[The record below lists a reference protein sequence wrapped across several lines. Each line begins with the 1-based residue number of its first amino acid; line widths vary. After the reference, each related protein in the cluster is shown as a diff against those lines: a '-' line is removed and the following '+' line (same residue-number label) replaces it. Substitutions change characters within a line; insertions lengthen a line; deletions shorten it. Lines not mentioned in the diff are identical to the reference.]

1 MKDIHSLSNLKSNI
15 NSYSFRPK
23 LADASKDNIIYLTED
38 GFSKPIGKFDKLNRV
53 ATLTS
58 SLKDKVLVITI
69 SNLQLLGNNH
79 SIQSEFTKSFI
90 FVYENLQNIV
100 IDSINFSSNTTCI
113 ELEKSNKN
121 ITIKNCNFTN
131 SKLGILCLE
140 SENLTISNN
149 SFFNI
154 YHGITLVGCNNTC
167 VNSNSF
173 FENII
178 ANLLYKSN
186 INTNIITN
194 IYNNCIEGITLYRD
208 NNLNKIYKNTFK
220 NNILF
225 SMNFGIRLFYGNGY
239 NIISENLILHTNS
252 IIKKSE
258 DNNKLY
264 FIGIYFENNFNI
276 LNEISNNK
284 IIIKNNNYELKG
296 SSNIDIR
303 FYGIAIFSDH
313 SQIEI
318 YNNLIAISYNEFNI
332 LGSEK
337 QNVLI
342 NNILMKNNYK
352 NRIYS
357 NTCHTIKN
365 KILFSENNISVLISS
380 INIDKQN
387 RSLIIKNNQ
396 LFILKNILIPYE
408 NQNIF
413 YSLIISPI
421 IICLENT
428 NINIINNNIE
438 MNFNTLGINCAIF
451 INKSNFGIN
460 VLNNFISNLDGH
472 AIVLNEDN
480 ISNTVQYN
488 RLENITGLGICL
500 LNSNHYNIIKDNFM
514 KEIKSTSLLLSIYNL
529 SNVISDNYFENNY
542 RSIYILPFN
551 NQYNTVNYNKFY
563 NNNNNLLVSSNLNN
577 YIFEN
582 LIKLKNEN
590 LKISHS

>member
-1 MKDIHSLSNLKSNI
+1 MKDIHSLYNLKSNI

-23 LADASKDNIIYLTED
+23 LIDESKDNIIYLTED

-53 ATLTS
+53 AKLTT
-58 SLKDKVLVITI
+58 SLKDEILVITI
-69 SNLQLLGNNH
+69 SDLELLGNNH
-79 SIQSEFTKSFI
+79 SIQSEFTKTLV

-100 IDSINFSSNTTCI
+100 IDSIDFSSNTTCI

-121 ITIKNCNFTN
+121 ITIKNCTFTN
-131 SKLGILCLE
+131 SKIGILSLE
-140 SENLTISNN
+140 SENLTIYDN
-149 SFFNI
+149 SFFDI
-154 YHGITLVGCNNTC
+154 HHGVTLVRCNNTC
-167 VNSNSF
+167 IKCNSF
-173 FENII
+173 FKNII

-186 INTNIITN
+186 INTNITTN
-194 IYNNCIEGITLYRD
+194 IYNDCIEGITLYKD

-220 NNILF
+220 SNILF
-225 SMNFGIRLFYGNGY
+225 SVNFGIRLFYGNAY

-252 IIKKSE
+252 IIKKTE

-284 IIIKNNNYELKG
+284 IMLKNNTYKLKG
-296 SSNIDIR
+296 TSSIDIR

-318 YNNLIAISYNEFNI
+318 FNNHIVISDNEFNI

-337 QNVLI
+337 QNILI
-342 NNILMKNNYK
+342 TNIFMKNNYK

-357 NTCHTIKN
+357 NTCHTTKN

-387 RSLIIKNNQ
+387 RSITIKNNQ
-396 LFILKNILIPYE
+396 LFILKNSLIPYT

-413 YSLIISPI
+413 YSLILSPI
-421 IICLENT
+421 IVCLENT
-428 NINIINNNIE
+428 NIDIINNNIE
-438 MNFNTLGINCAIF
+438 MNFNTLGINSAIF

-460 VLNNFISNLDGH
+460 VLNNFVSNLDGH

-500 LNSNHYNIIKDNFM
+500 FNSNHSNIIKDNFM
-514 KEIKSTSLLLSIYNL
+514 KNIKSTCLLLSIYNL
-529 SNVISDNYFENNY
+529 SNIISDNYFENNY

-582 LIKLKNEN
+582 LVKLKNDN
-590 LKISHS
+590 LKVSDS

>member
-1 MKDIHSLSNLKSNI
+1 MNNDHTLSNPTIDIS
-15 NSYSFRPK
+15 SYSFMSKPIGT
-23 LADASKDNIIYLTED
+23 SKDNIICLTED
-38 GFSKPIGKFDKLNRV
+38 GFSKPIGTFDKSNRI
-53 ATLTS
+53 AELTT
-58 SLKDKVLVITI
+58 SLKDKILII
-69 SNLQLLGNNH
+69 NMSNFDLLGNNY
-79 SIQSEFTKSFI
+79 SIQSDFSETLIFI
-90 FVYENLQNIV
+90 CENLQNIV
-100 IDSINFSSNTTCI
+100 IDSIDFISNSTCI
-113 ELEKSNKN
+113 ELFKSNKN

-131 SKLGILCLE
+131 SKIGLLSLE
-140 SENLTISNN
+140 SENLTICNN

-154 YHGITLVGCNNTC
+154 HHGITLVGCNNTC
-167 VNSNSF
+167 INCNSF

-178 ANLLYKSN
+178 ATYLYKSN

-194 IYNNCIEGITLYRD
+194 IYNDCIEGITLYKD

-220 NNILF
+220 SNILF

-239 NIISENLILHTNS
+239 NIISENLIIHNNS

-284 IIIKNNNYELKG
+284 IIVKNNNYELKG
-296 SSNIDIR
+296 SSSIDVR
-303 FYGIAIFSDH
+303 LYGIAIFSDH

-318 YNNLIAISYNEFNI
+318 FNNHIAISNNKFNI

-342 NNILMKNNYK
+342 TNIFMKNNYK

-387 RSLIIKNNQ
+387 SSLIIKNNQ
-396 LFILKNILIPYE
+396 LFILKNILIPSA

-421 IICLENT
+421 IVCLENT
-428 NINIINNNIE
+428 NIDIINNNIE
-438 MNFNTLGINCAIF
+438 MNFNTLGINSAIF
-451 INKSNFGIN
+451 VNKSNFGIN
-460 VLNNFISNLDGH
+460 VLNNFVSNLDGH

-480 ISNTVQYN
+480 IANTVQYN

-500 LNSNHYNIIKDNFM
+500 LNSNHSNIIKDNFM
-514 KEIKSTSLLLSIYNL
+514 KNIKSTSLLLSIYNL
-529 SNVISDNYFENNY
+529 SNIISNNYFENNY

-551 NQYNTVNYNKFY
+551 NQYNTINYNKFN

-582 LIKLKNEN
+582 LVKLKNDN
-590 LKISHS
+590 LKVYDS

>member
-167 VNSNSF
+167 INCNSF

-194 IYNNCIEGITLYRD
+194 IYNNCIEGITLYKD

-318 YNNLIAISYNEFNI
+318 YNNLIAISDNEFNI

-342 NNILMKNNYK
+342 NNIFMKNNYK

>member
-1 MKDIHSLSNLKSNI
+1 MKDIHSPSNLKSNI

-38 GFSKPIGKFDKLNRV
+38 GFSKPVGKFDKLNRV
-53 ATLTS
+53 AQLST
-58 SLKDKVLVITI
+58 SLKDKILVITI
-69 SNLQLLGNNH
+69 SDFNLLGNNN
-79 SIQSEFTKSFI
+79 SIQSEFVKTLIFI
-90 FVYENLQNIV
+90 YENLQNIV
-100 IDSINFSSNTTCI
+100 IDSIDFSSNTTCI

-121 ITIKNCNFTN
+121 ITIKNCTFTN
-131 SKLGILCLE
+131 SNLGVLSLE
-140 SENLTISNN
+140 SENLTICNN

-167 VNSNSF
+167 INYNSF

-178 ANLLYKSN
+178 ATFLYKNN
-186 INTNIITN
+186 INTNVITN
-194 IYNNCIEGITLYRD
+194 IYNDCVEGITLYKD
-208 NNLNKIYKNTFK
+208 NNLNKIYKNTIK
-220 NNILF
+220 NNILDC
-225 SMNFGIRLFYGNGY
+225 MNLGIRLFYGNGY
-239 NIISENLILHTNS
+239 NIISQNLILHTNS
-252 IIKKSE
+252 IIKRSE
-258 DNNKLY
+258 NNNKLY

-296 SSNIDIR
+296 SSSIDIR

-318 YNNLIAISYNEFNI
+318 FNNHIFISDNEFNI

-342 NNILMKNNYK
+342 TNIFMKNNYK

-387 RSLIIKNNQ
+387 RSIIIKNNQ
-396 LFILKNILIPYE
+396 LFVLKNILIPYTS
-408 NQNIF
+408 QNVF
-413 YSLIISPI
+413 YSLILSSI
-421 IICLENT
+421 IVYLENT
-428 NINIINNNIE
+428 NIDIINNNIE
-438 MNFNTLGINCAIF
+438 MNFNTLGINSAIF

-480 ISNTVQYN
+480 IANTVQYN

-500 LNSNHYNIIKDNFM
+500 LNSNHSNIIKDNFM
-514 KEIKSTSLLLSIYNL
+514 KDIKSTCLLLSIYNL

-563 NNNNNLLVSSNLNN
+563 NNQKNLLVSSNLNN

-582 LIKLKNEN
+582 LVKLKNDN
-590 LKISHS
+590 ITVFDF

>member
-23 LADASKDNIIYLTED
+23 LIDASKDNIIYLTED

-53 ATLTS
+53 AKLTT
-58 SLKDKVLVITI
+58 SLKDEILVITI
-69 SNLQLLGNNH
+69 SDLELLGNNH
-79 SIQSEFTKSFI
+79 SIQNEFTKTII

-100 IDSINFSSNTTCI
+100 IDSIDFSSNTTCI

-121 ITIKNCNFTN
+121 ITIKNCTFTN
-131 SKLGILCLE
+131 SKIGILSLE
-140 SENLTISNN
+140 SENLTICNN

-154 YHGITLVGCNNTC
+154 HHGITLVRCNNTC
-167 VNSNSF
+167 IKCNSF

-194 IYNNCIEGITLYRD
+194 IYNDCIEGITLYKD

-220 NNILF
+220 SNILF
-225 SMNFGIRLFYGNGY
+225 SVNFGIRLFYGNAY

-252 IIKKSE
+252 IIKKTE
-258 DNNKLY
+258 NNNKLY

-284 IIIKNNNYELKG
+284 IMLKNNTYELKG
-296 SSNIDIR
+296 TSSIDIR

-318 YNNLIAISYNEFNI
+318 FNNHIIISDNEFNI

-337 QNVLI
+337 QNILI
-342 NNILMKNNYK
+342 TNIFMKNNYK

-387 RSLIIKNNQ
+387 RSIIIKNNQ
-396 LFILKNILIPYE
+396 LFILKNILIPYTS
-408 NQNIF
+408 QNIF

-421 IICLENT
+421 IVCLENT
-428 NINIINNNIE
+428 DIDIINNNIE
-438 MNFNTLGINCAIF
+438 MNFNTLGINSAIF

-460 VLNNFISNLDGH
+460 VLNNFVSNLDGH

-500 LNSNHYNIIKDNFM
+500 FNSNHSNIIKDNFM
-514 KEIKSTSLLLSIYNL
+514 KNIKSTCLLLSIYNL
-529 SNVISDNYFENNY
+529 SNIISDNYFENNY

-563 NNNNNLLVSSNLNN
+563 NNQKNLLVSSNLNN

-582 LIKLKNEN
+582 LVKLKNDN
-590 LKISHS
+590 LKVSDS

>member
-1 MKDIHSLSNLKSNI
+1 MKDIHSPSNLKSNI

-38 GFSKPIGKFDKLNRV
+38 GFSKPVGKFDKLNRV
-53 ATLTS
+53 AQLST
-58 SLKDKVLVITI
+58 SLKDKILVITI
-69 SNLQLLGNNH
+69 SDFNLLGNNN
-79 SIQSEFTKSFI
+79 SIQSEFVKTLIFI
-90 FVYENLQNIV
+90 YENLQNIV
-100 IDSINFSSNTTCI
+100 IDSIDFSSNTTCI

-121 ITIKNCNFTN
+121 ITIKNCTFTN
-131 SKLGILCLE
+131 SNLGVLSLE
-140 SENLTISNN
+140 SENLTICNN

-167 VNSNSF
+167 INYNSF

-178 ANLLYKSN
+178 ATFLYKNN
-186 INTNIITN
+186 INTNVITN
-194 IYNNCIEGITLYRD
+194 IYNDCVEGITLYKD
-208 NNLNKIYKNTFK
+208 NNLNKIYKNTIK
-220 NNILF
+220 NNILDC
-225 SMNFGIRLFYGNGY
+225 MNLGIRLFYGNGY
-239 NIISENLILHTNS
+239 NIISQNLILHTNS
-252 IIKKSE
+252 IIKRSE
-258 DNNKLY
+258 NNNKLY

-296 SSNIDIR
+296 SSSIDIR

-318 YNNLIAISYNEFNI
+318 FNNHIFISDNEFNI

-342 NNILMKNNYK
+342 TNIFMKNNYK

-387 RSLIIKNNQ
+387 RSIIIKNNQ
-396 LFILKNILIPYE
+396 LFVLKNILIPYTS
-408 NQNIF
+408 QNVF
-413 YSLIISPI
+413 YSLILSPI
-421 IICLENT
+421 IVYLENT
-428 NINIINNNIE
+428 NIDIINNNIE
-438 MNFNTLGINCAIF
+438 MNFNTLGINSAIF

-480 ISNTVQYN
+480 IANTVQYN

-500 LNSNHYNIIKDNFM
+500 LNSNHSNIIKDNFM
-514 KEIKSTSLLLSIYNL
+514 KDIKSTCLLLSIYNL

-551 NQYNTVNYNKFY
+551 NQYNTINYNKFY

-582 LIKLKNEN
+582 LVKLKNDN
-590 LKISHS
+590 ITVFDF